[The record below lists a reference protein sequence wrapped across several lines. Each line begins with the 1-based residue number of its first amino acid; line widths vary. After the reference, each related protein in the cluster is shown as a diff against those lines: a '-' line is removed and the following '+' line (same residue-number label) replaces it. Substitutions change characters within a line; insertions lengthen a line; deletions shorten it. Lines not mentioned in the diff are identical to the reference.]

1 MTMSQRLIDPV
12 RLGIIVG
19 VRGIKGEVRIKSFT
33 DDPVDI
39 ASYGPLYDQ
48 TGMRQFDVRANGTQK
63 GTVLAWIDG
72 VNDRNVAEA
81 LKRTELFIERSQL
94 PPPDEDEFYNADLEG
109 LEAVDTDGEVL
120 GKVKGVF
127 DFGAGPV
134 LEISGN
140 ILVPFTN
147 AAVPVVDIK
156 GGKVVINPP
165 EELVAPPEPNE
176 ETKDETT

>member
-1 MTMSQRLIDPV
+1 MSQRLIDPV

-156 GGKVVINPP
+156 GGKIVINPP

>member
-1 MTMSQRLIDPV
+1 MSQRLVDPV

-33 DDPVDI
+33 DDPLDI
-39 ASYGPLYDQ
+39 ASYGPLYDK
-48 TGMRQFDVRANGTQK
+48 TGARQFDLRTTGTQK
-63 GTVLAWIDG
+63 GVVLAWIEG
-72 VNDRNVAEA
+72 VKDRNAAEA

-94 PPPDEDEFYNADLEG
+94 PPTDEEEFYNADLIG
-109 LEAVDTDGEVL
+109 MEAEDCDGDVL
-120 GKVKGVF
+120 GKVMGVF

-140 ILVPFTN
+140 VLVPFTK
-147 AAVPVVDIK
+147 AAVPVVDLK

-165 EELVAPPEPNE
+165 EEFVVPPEPE
-176 ETKDETT
+176 SET

>member
-1 MTMSQRLIDPV
+1 MSQRLIDPV

>member
-1 MTMSQRLIDPV
+1 MSQRLIDPV

-165 EELVAPPEPNE
+165 EELVVPSEPNE
-176 ETKDETT
+176 ETKDKTT

>member
-1 MTMSQRLIDPV
+1 MMSQRLIDPV

-33 DDPVDI
+33 DDPMDI

-48 TGMRQFDVRANGTQK
+48 TGNRQFGIRANGTQK
-63 GTVLAWIDG
+63 GAVLAWVDG
-72 VNDRNVAEA
+72 VKDRNAAEA

-109 LEAVDTDGEVL
+109 LEAVNTDGEVL
-120 GKVKGVF
+120 GKIKGVF

-165 EELVAPPEPNE
+165 EEFVVPSEQNE
-176 ETKDETT
+176 EAKDETT